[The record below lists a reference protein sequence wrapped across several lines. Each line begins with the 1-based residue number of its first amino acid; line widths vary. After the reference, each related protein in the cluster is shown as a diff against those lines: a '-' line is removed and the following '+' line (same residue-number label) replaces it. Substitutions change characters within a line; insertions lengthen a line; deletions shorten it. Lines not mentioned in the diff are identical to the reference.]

1 MAELP
6 DLSPIPGG
14 NVSDDDLLLIFDVQ
28 NSLAYKITR
37 GQLLGNVARENA
49 DATFANLS
57 AEEFTA
63 TQITP
68 ALLLF
73 ASGGGVGDMV
83 SGSFAVTVPTIAAQ
97 EAASVN
103 VSVPGAATSML
114 ALVTIS
120 DGLAAGLSYT
130 AHVSAAGTVT
140 IRFVN
145 GTANPITGAS
155 RTAKIALMA
164 LQE

>member
-14 NVSDDDLLLIFDVQ
+14 NVSDDDLLLIFDVA
-28 NSLAYKITR
+28 NSLAYKIPR
-37 GQLLGNVARENA
+37 GLLLGNVARENA
-49 DATFANLS
+49 DATFANLA

-73 ASGGGVGDMV
+73 ASDGGIADMV
-83 SGSFAVTVPTIAAQ
+83 TGSFAVTVPTIAAQ
-97 EAASVN
+97 EAPSVN
-103 VSVPGAATSML
+103 VAVPGAAVGMGAS
-114 ALVTIS
+114 VTFS

-130 AHVSAAGTVT
+130 AHVSAADTVT

-145 GTANPITGAS
+145 GTASPITGAS
-155 RTAKIALMA
+155 KTAKIALMA